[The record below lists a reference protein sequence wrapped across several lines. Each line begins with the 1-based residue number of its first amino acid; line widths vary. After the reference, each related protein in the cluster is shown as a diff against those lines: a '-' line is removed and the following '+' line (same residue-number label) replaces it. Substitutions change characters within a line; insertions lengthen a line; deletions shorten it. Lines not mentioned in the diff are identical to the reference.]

1 MKKRFFFNLFL
12 LAAFCFSCTNEE
24 HELNISDNST
34 TVESETYVSME
45 EAEAELF
52 KFLQAID
59 SPTRGNETHSRK
71 ISSRFTIGLPTRS
84 TDEEIEPC
92 LHFVNFE
99 NNGGYAILS
108 GDSRVESVLA
118 VTNSGSVIPDNPD
131 PDPGLKIT
139 LPLVKQHY
147 IDVVKEVPTDEVPQK
162 IYSNWKEDKIVEN
175 LCKVK
180 WGQHAPY
187 NNKTPKTRKGQTLA
201 GCVATAV
208 AQFMSVYRYPETY
221 KGYTFDWMLLTQK
234 TKISRYDDS
243 DSIACEQVSFL
254 MRRLGDTYNLDMNYG
269 VESSSAQSKH
279 IPRTLRNFGYS
290 NGGKLEDYNIETI
303 KNELS
308 NRYCCLVCGYE
319 NETFGIGHNGHQWLI
334 HGLFRRMR
342 DVTTYY
348 SDGQIDHDK
357 EIEYYVQCNWGWD
370 GISDGY
376 FLSGIFDSRNP
387 VYNDQL
393 TGEGMINEDAYNFR
407 YKFKMVTGI
416 RK

>member
-1 MKKRFFFNLFL
+1 MKKRFFFNFFL
-12 LAAFCFSCTNEE
+12 LVAFCFSCTNEE

-59 SPTRGNETHSRK
+59 NPTRGNELHSRK
-71 ISSRFTIGLPTRS
+71 ISSRFTIGLPARS

-118 VTNSGSVIPDNPD
+118 VTNSGSVIPGNPD
-131 PDPGLKIT
+131 PDPGLEIT

-147 IDVVKEVPTDEVPQK
+147 IDVVKEVPTDELPER
-162 IYSNWKEDKIVEN
+162 IYSNWKEDKIAEN

-187 NNKTPKTRKGQTLA
+187 NNKTPKTRKGQTLT

-208 AQFMSVYRYPETY
+208 AQLMSVYRYPETY
-221 KGYTFDWMLLTQK
+221 KGYTFDWDILTSN
-234 TKISRYDDS
+234 TKITAN
-243 DSIACEQVSFL
+243 DSIGCEQVSFL
-254 MRRLGDTYNLDMNYG
+254 MRRLGDSNNLNMDYG
-269 VESSSAQSKH
+269 VENSGAMPKH

-303 KNELS
+303 RDELFKG
-308 NRYCCLVCGYE
+308 YCCLVGGYE
-319 NETFGIGHNGHQWLI
+319 NEFLGIPYDGHRWLV

-357 EIEYYVQCNWGWD
+357 EIKYYVQCNWGW
-370 GISDGY
+370 GGTSDGY
-376 FLSGIFDSRNP
+376 FLSGIFETRTPD
-387 VYNDQL
+387 YNDQL
-393 TGEGMINEDAYNFR
+393 TGDGEKNEDGYNFQ
-407 YKFKMVTGI
+407 YGISMVTGI